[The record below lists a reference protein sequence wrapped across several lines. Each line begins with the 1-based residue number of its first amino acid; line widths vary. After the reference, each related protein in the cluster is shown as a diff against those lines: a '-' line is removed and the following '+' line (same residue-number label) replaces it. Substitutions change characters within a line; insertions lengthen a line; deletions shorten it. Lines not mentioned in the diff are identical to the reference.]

1 VYDTIIIGAGAVGNY
16 LAGRLAQLGYK
27 VLVLEKKASAG
38 HDVCCTGIVSKE
50 CLDLLQL
57 DSNLI
62 FRQVSSARFLAPS
75 GKPLK
80 LWRSHKVAYI
90 IDRPSLNL
98 ALADRAQ
105 KSGVCYL
112 FGAQVTDIQAGVE
125 NLQVSV
131 NDGGRRRL
139 FEADTAVIATGFGS
153 SLPCRL
159 GLGEIKHFVI
169 GAQAEVNMTNPD
181 EVEIYFDQRL
191 APGGF
196 AWLVPTSENRGLAGL
211 LTYQQPEENLNNFLS
226 YLKTQGN
233 ITSTE
238 VTLSYGA
245 IPLRPLPRTYTDRIL
260 VVGETAGQV
269 KTTTG
274 GGIYYGL
281 LCADI
286 AADTLHRAFRAHDFS
301 ESRLVAYQKEWQARL
316 GKELQ
321 IGYWAH
327 SLFRKLDNRQIEW
340 LHNFTNKSGI
350 PQFIAE
356 LDDFS
361 FDWHSEIIL
370 KTLKHLAFASPTR
383 AIKILREINATTN

>member
-1 VYDTIIIGAGAVGNY
+1 MYDTIIIGAGAVGSY
-16 LAGRLAQLGYK
+16 LARKLAQLGYK

-38 HDVCCTGIVSKE
+38 QDVCCTGIVSKE
-50 CLDLLQL
+50 CLNLLQL
-57 DSNLI
+57 DSNLT
-62 FRQVSSARFLAPS
+62 FRQVSSAKFFAPS

-80 LWRSHKVAYI
+80 LWRNHKVAYI

-105 KSGVCYL
+105 ESSVCYL

-131 NDGGRRRL
+131 NYRGQRRL

-153 SLPCRL
+153 SLPCGL

-191 APGGF
+191 TPGGF
-196 AWLVPTSENRGLAGL
+196 AWLVPTSENKGLAGL
-211 LTYQQPEENLNNFLS
+211 LTYQQPEQHLNKFLS
-226 YLKTQGN
+226 CLKTQGS

-238 VTLSYGA
+238 VIPSYGA

-260 VVGETAGQV
+260 VVGEAAGQV
-269 KTTTG
+269 KPTTG

-301 ESRLVAYQKEWQARL
+301 GSRLAAYQKEWQARV
-316 GKELQ
+316 GKELR
-321 IGYWAH
+321 IGYWTH
-327 SLFRKLDNRQIEW
+327 RLFQKLDNRKIEW
-340 LHNFTNKSGI
+340 LHNFINKSGI

-383 AIKILREINATTN
+383 AIKTLREINATTN